1 MKHVKALIFDFG
13 NVLCTWILPNDG
25 TIPPTKLKQIMS
37 SDIWFDYERGRYTT
51 AEDCYSNLEDRFA
64 IRSKELDLVLE
75 KARKSLKIQ
84 SATLE
89 FLTKLKTEHP
99 HLRVYGLTNT
109 PLPEQDSVY
118 SVASRW
124 PVFDHIYISGNL
136 GMRKPD
142 ISCYKAVLQDIGLPA
157 EAVVFIDDLAE
168 NILSAQ
174 SIGIHSILFE
184 NHEQL
189 ARQLE
194 NVLGDPVKRGTDFLI
209 ANAKRMDSVTESG
222 ITIHENFAQLLI
234 LDVIGN
240 RELVRLETWDR
251 TWNYFIGKPCDRLIC
266 PSELTTGDFPNDLDT
281 TSIALSIIP
290 TEKSVLWSVM
300 DEMLTFTNE
309 DGIFMTYFDHSRPR
323 VDPVVCVNILYLFCQ
338 HGREIE
344 AARTFE
350 WVLDVLRNRA
360 YQAGSRYYP
369 SPDVFLYFLTRL
381 SRVVRDGSR
390 REELLS
396 LLQPRVT
403 ERIGT
408 DGSVVSL
415 STRILACCSMG
426 IVNHCDVPK
435 LLALQSRDG
444 GWPVDWIYKLGSS
457 GLKVGNRGLNTALAT
472 KAIEA
477 SGAYV
482 DPTLTES
489 RAWWQFVDWQGCDNM
504 LPFLKRKEFVIH

>member
-1 MKHVKALIFDFG
+1 MKPVTALIFDFG
-13 NVLCTWILPNDG
+13 NVLCTGIPPNDC
-25 TIPPTKLKQIMS
+25 TIPPTKLKEIMS

-51 AEDCYSNLEDRFA
+51 AEECYSNLEDRFA
-64 IRSKELDLVLE
+64 IRSKDLDLVME
-75 KARKSLKIQ
+75 KARRSLKMQ

-89 FLTKLKTEHP
+89 FLTNLKAEHP
-99 HLRVYGLTNT
+99 DLRVYGLTNT
-109 PLPEQDSVY
+109 PLPEQDYVY
-118 SVASRW
+118 SVASQW
-124 PVFDHIYISGNL
+124 PIFDHIYISGNL

-142 ISCYKAVLQDIGLPA
+142 ICCFKAVLQDIGLPA
-157 EAVVFIDDLAE
+157 EAVVFVDDSAE

-184 NHEQL
+184 DHEQL
-189 ARQLE
+189 SRQLE

-209 ANAKRMDSVTESG
+209 SNAKRMDSVTENG

-234 LDVIGN
+234 LDLTGN
-240 RELVRLETWDR
+240 RELVQLETWDR
-251 TWNYFIGKPCDRLIC
+251 TWNYFIGKHLIFIC
-266 PSELTTGDFPNDLDT
+266 PSELTTGNFPNDLDT

-323 VDPVVCVNILYLFCQ
+323 IDPVVCVNILYLFCQ

-381 SRVVRDGSR
+381 SRVIHDGSR
-390 REELLS
+390 REELLL
-396 LLQPRVT
+396 LLQPRVN

-408 DGSVVSL
+408 DGNVVSL
-415 STRILACCSMG
+415 STRILACYSMG

-444 GWPVDWIYKLGSS
+444 GWPVDWIYRWGSS
-457 GLKVGNRGLNTALAT
+457 GLKVGNRGLTTALAT

-477 SGAYV
+477 SGTYV
-482 DPTLTES
+482 EPILTEP
-489 RAWWQFVDWQGCDNM
+489 REWWRDDGWIFM
-504 LPFLKRKEFVIH
+504 